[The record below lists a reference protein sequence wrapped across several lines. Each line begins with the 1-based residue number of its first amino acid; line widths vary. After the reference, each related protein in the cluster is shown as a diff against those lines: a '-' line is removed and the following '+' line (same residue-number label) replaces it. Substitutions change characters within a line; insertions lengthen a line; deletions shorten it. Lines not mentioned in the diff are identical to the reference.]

1 MRLRHLGPPRPQ
13 IPVVPLASLAW
24 LVLACVML
32 SGLYAASRGPGIR
45 FASIDR
51 DGGFAGAEVV
61 RVEVLSEQD
70 AQVDGVP
77 VQLPGLAAA
86 VSGRL
91 AGKPGAGV
99 LLVVSPEAT
108 YETMVVAYGAI
119 AGLPGAPRIAF
130 PARLREQN
138 G

>member
-1 MRLRHLGPPRPQ
+1 MRLRHFGPPRPQ

-32 SGLYAASRGPGIR
+32 SGLYAASRGPGLR

-51 DGGFAGAEVV
+51 DGSFGAEVIW
-61 RVEVLSEQD
+61 VEVLSEQD
-70 AQVDGVP
+70 AVVDGAPVP
-77 VQLPGLAAA
+77 LPGLAAV

-91 AGKPGAGV
+91 AERPEAGV
-99 LLVVSPEAT
+99 VLVVSPEAT
-108 YETMVVAYGAI
+108 YETMVAAYGAI
-119 AGLPGAPRIAF
+119 ADLPSAPRIGF
-130 PARLREQN
+130 LARSRESR